1 MDTSN
6 NGPLTRILYSTLAN
20 ESEFTVKTN
29 LTESSISKDV
39 DSPWES
45 VIIAATVSLV
55 GMILLAVLYWLH
67 HFCKRKRQTMVMP
80 VITPSGFISDYF
92 TRPREPV
99 VFYNE
104 VSGHALIQE
113 TVTYWHRP
121 LQPVTTDTDLYPV
134 VL

>member
-1 MDTSN
+1 MDTN
-6 NGPLTRILYSTLAN
+6 NGQLKRILNSTLAN
-20 ESEFTVKTN
+20 ESEFTVNTK
-29 LTESSISKDV
+29 LTENSMSKDV
-39 DSPWES
+39 NSHWES

-55 GMILLAVLYWLH
+55 GMILLVMLYGFH

-80 VITPSGFISDYF
+80 VITQSGLISDYF

-99 VFYNE
+99 VFDNE
-104 VSGHALIQE
+104 VSGHAIIQE

-121 LQPVTTDTDLYPV
+121 LQPVTTDTDLYPI